1 MRRRDVYTFVT
12 NLIGI
17 RESNHHNGVDFGDVV
32 LEQPTSQVKWITN
45 NHLTTNKL
53 FSSPHIT
60 SGIYPYFITREK
72 ETKWRE
78 GHQKYCKKPDKNQE
92 YPENCLFRIQPLSLI
107 VFDVLTILYLVEST
121 GQNISVCS
129 LPIIKYLKPSSGCTF
144 WFSYFTGLARG
155 IQLITI
161 NDGIQ
166 PLVYPQSKPC

>member
-1 MRRRDVYTFVT
+1 MRRRDIYTFVN

-17 RESNHHNGVDFGDVV
+17 RESNHPIGVNLGDVV
-32 LEQPTSQVKWITN
+32 LDQPTSQVKWITN
-45 NHLTTNKL
+45 NYLTTNEL
-53 FSSPHIT
+53 FSLLHIA
-60 SGIYPYFITREK
+60 SGIYPYCITREK
-72 ETKWRE
+72 EIKWRE
-78 GHQKYCKKPDKNQE
+78 GHQKYCNKPDKNQE
-92 YPENCLFRIQPLSLI
+92 YPENCLFRIQPLAWI

-155 IQLITI
+155 IHLITI

>member
-1 MRRRDVYTFVT
+1 MRRRDIYTFVN

-17 RESNHHNGVDFGDVV
+17 RESNHPIGVNLGDVV
-32 LEQPTSQVKWITN
+32 LDQPTSQVKWITN
-45 NHLTTNKL
+45 NYLTTNEL
-53 FSSPHIT
+53 FSLLHIA
-60 SGIYPYFITREK
+60 SGIYPYSITREK
-72 ETKWRE
+72 EIKWKE
-78 GHQKYCKKPDKNQE
+78 AYQKCCNKPDKNQE
-92 YPENCLFRIQPLSLI
+92 YPENCLFRIQPLAWI
-107 VFDVLTILYLVEST
+107 GFDVLTILYLVEST

-155 IQLITI
+155 IHLITI